1 MIQIEKIVYHLP
13 KIIISN
19 EELKKENPHW
29 NIDKVAK
36 KSGVNQ
42 RYVTKK
48 SETAFDL
55 AKAACDKLIQE
66 GFDKKSIDGIIFCTQ
81 SPDYIMPSNAFLIHS
96 YLELKHNVLAF
107 DYNLACSGY
116 IYGLAI
122 AHGLIATGVANTIL
136 LITSDTYSK
145 YMNKGDRSTRVLFS
159 DAAAATIVKKNDK
172 EKAVLDTVLASAGK
186 EYKSFYIPAGGVKE
200 PKSEETTVESVDR
213 SGNIRTLED
222 IHMNGFNVWKF
233 IASTVPKQIKGI
245 LNKNDISLN
254 DIDLFLFHQA
264 SKLTLDSLIKAL
276 KIEESKLF
284 NNYDKVGN
292 TVSSSIPI
300 LMKDAIDEGRLKRG
314 NLVLLSGFGVGLSWG
329 SVLMYY

>member
-1 MIQIEKIVYHLP
+1 MIQIEKIAYHLP
-13 KIIISN
+13 EKIISN

-29 NIDKVAK
+29 NIDKVTQ

-42 RYVTKK
+42 RYVTQE

-55 AKAACDKLIQE
+55 AKVACDKLIE
-66 GFDKKSIDGIIFCTQ
+66 GGFDKNNIDGIIFCTQ
-81 SPDYIMPSNAFLIHS
+81 SPDYIMPSNAFLIHN
-96 YLELKHNVLAF
+96 YLGLKHNVLAF

-122 AHGLIATGVANTIL
+122 AHGLIATGVASTIL

-145 YMNKGDRSTRVLFS
+145 YINKGDRSTKVLFS
-159 DAAAATIVKKNDK
+159 DGAAATVVKKSDN

-186 EYKSFYIPAGGVKE
+186 EHKSFYIPAGGMKQ
-200 PKSEETTVESVDR
+200 PKSEETTIEDTDR
-213 SGNIRTLED
+213 SGNIKTLED
-222 IHMNGFNVWKF
+222 IHMNGFNVWRF

-245 LNKNDISLN
+245 LSKNDKSFD
-254 DIDLFLFHQA
+254 DIDLCFFHQA
-264 SKLTLDSLIKAL
+264 SKLTLDSLTKAL
-276 KIEESKLF
+276 KIEEDKLF

-300 LMKDAIDEGRLKRG
+300 LMKDAIDQGKLKRG
-314 NLVLLSGFGVGLSWG
+314 DLVLLSGFGVGLSWG
-329 SVLMYY
+329 SILMYY